1 MLAHNGQIIALGQ
14 VKHNGSLS
22 GTGAPGSELG
32 VTNYEGLATQEWV
45 FAQHYASAAP
55 SGDYATKQYV
65 DNGDTGVKSWT
76 TQQLEEY
83 AKKSELP
90 DLTPYLTTQAAKET
104 YWPKSCSSD
113 YYKKSETYNRTEIDE
128 KTKAYS
134 GRNGI
139 KIENHIISVSADYA
153 LASDLQNYYTKQQTY
168 TRDEIDARLN
178 NLGGYE
184 VVANSDPTTH
194 EPILPAG
201 EEPSNKYIYLVKV
214 DGVTPDSYYEWIW
227 QENENPQWQ
236 CIGTT
241 SLDLTE
247 YVTETELATTLQDYA
262 TNDYVSA
269 NYALKTEIPSD
280 FYTKQEV
287 NDIVEPF
294 ITSAEADSRYQLKGE
309 YLTEADIAHLNAASA
324 GWNETQQTVDQN
336 KDKWNTVEDRMYTSA
351 FNGWSANAD
360 IQPYVGAN
368 GIEVDGHTIKPS
380 ASWVEIKDLSAYY
393 KKSETSGKEQLA
405 TEFEKYQLA
414 GDYALKDDLDN
425 YVPNSAASAWDV
437 TKYTEG
443 EGIKITGHEISISA
457 DYIDPIELE
466 TALKPYAFTSAV
478 SGFKNT
484 LVKSSNGT
492 VEISAYMENG
502 VQVYDLSATQGGD
515 YTQIVGENGVS
526 AEKNEDTGEW
536 HVGMNW
542 DQNLISYGK
551 FYTSPAQEYASS
563 AAFAGYTMV
572 DHISGDPDEND
583 IDLDNDKIVIKKHG
597 LYHVDVLVS
606 VNIDANDTSLN
617 YYTVTLKSG
626 PNETLHQIDA
636 SYPHTEYINFSY
648 DINTPTD
655 DYILDNTIKDLPV
668 GAEFKIENMNVHRVL
683 YSTGDMYGQ
692 GGATYIGG
700 DGITIDQDTINVNIG
715 KGLELN
721 NQTEKKLQVKLGKGL
736 TYGTG
741 DEIDAIVLDDPTEE
755 VVKTVTDLKQEL
767 DNKLTTNMNISD
779 AKKIGSM
786 FKNTT
791 YGTMGC
797 SLFTVPLQ
805 HKLTTDTQVSFF
817 TTQGLNQQA
826 SFPIVVGILEYNFD
840 YWDDDR
846 KQYRSQTNWIAD
858 TGPIFNNTP
867 DVNGNTL
874 GAGANK
880 YTFKLNHVTP
890 VVSADYMYGGKKY
903 HNEYGPVLR
912 SDRAYYLAVFAKHPD
927 GLGYV
932 LGDEGY
938 DSPTNSDPYI
948 SYYCNNMVYNDGDP
962 TTSGTMD
969 NNWTHWDID
978 LSISAM
984 NYWNRGGEAKEIV
997 RPFVMIR
1004 NPMA

>member
-1 MLAHNGQIIALGQ
+1 MLAHNGQIIALGK
-14 VKHNGSLS
+14 VNHDERSLS
-22 GTGAPGSELG
+22 GKGTPQEPLG
-32 VTNYEGLATQEWV
+32 VQNYELLTDQQWV
-45 FAQHYASAAP
+45 KNYVSAVA
-55 SGDYATKQYV
+55 
-65 DNGDTGVKSWT
+65 GDTI
-76 TQQLEEY
+76 
-83 AKKSELP
+83 P
-90 DLTPYLTTQAAKET
+90 
-104 YWPKSCSSD
+104 
-113 YYKKSETYNRTEIDE
+113 
-128 KTKAYS
+128 YS
-134 GRNGI
+134 G
-139 KIENHIISVSADYA
+139 
-153 LASDLQNYYTKQQTY
+153 SD
-168 TRDEIDARLN
+168 
-178 NLGGYE
+178 
-184 VVANSDPTTH
+184 S
-194 EPILPAG
+194 
-201 EEPSNKYIYLVKV
+201 VKV
-214 DGVTPDSYYEWIW
+214 DEHKISVKDAWLANQLQSYTYNKQTID
-227 QENENPQWQ
+227 NK
-236 CIGTT
+236 
-241 SLDLTE
+241 DTE
-247 YVTETELATTLQDYA
+247 VRNQF
-262 TNDYVSA
+262 SA
-269 NYALKTEIPSD
+269 YIPR
-280 FYTKQEV
+280 T
-287 NDIVEPF
+287 
-294 ITSAEADSRYQLKGE
+294 
-309 YLTEADIAHLNAASA
+309 ASA
-324 GWNETQQTVDQN
+324 GWDVT
-336 KDKWNTVEDRMYTSA
+336 
-351 FNGWSANAD
+351 
-360 IQPYVGAN
+360 PYVGT
-368 GIEVDGHTIKPS
+368 G
-380 ASWVEIKDLSAYY
+380 
-393 KKSETSGKEQLA
+393 
-405 TEFEKYQLA
+405 
-414 GDYALKDDLDN
+414 
-425 YVPNSAASAWDV
+425 
-437 TKYTEG
+437 
-443 EGIKITGHEISISA
+443 GIKIANHVISISA
-457 DYIDPIELE
+457 DVALKTDITAALADYYTASEVDDLLANFGGFETADGTGADNHPDVANPKTNIIYLVLATSGLDDNYKEWIYKNGWVCIGDTSVDLTNYVKRTELSAYAKKTDISDMATQTWVNEQGFLTEIPEGYATEEYVQTELAKTSAWADEKFVTSADVETALAEYAKTKTVWTEFSSTSAWANRTFATKTELE
-466 TALKPYAFTSAV
+466 DYVTSDALDAALEPFKTASGDWNTAYNLVQTYSGDWNEVSAKLDKEEFNEYSAGIKQWIDQTEEWDVQKYEGTDGIEVNEHTIRISADFVSASQLDNYYTRAETSGKNQLSAEFDKYQPSGNYVEFEDMDELLKPYAFTSAV

-617 YYTVTLKSG
+617 YFTVTLKSG

-655 DYILDNTIKDLPV
+655 DYILENTIKDLPV

-755 VVKTVTDLKQEL
+755 VVKTVTDLKEEL

-805 HKLTTDTQVSFF
+805 HKLTFDTQVSFF

-826 SFPIVVGILEYNFD
+826 SFPIVIGILEYNFD
-840 YWDDDR
+840 YWDNDR

-962 TTSGTMD
+962 STSGTMD
-969 NNWTHWDID
+969 NNWTHWDMD